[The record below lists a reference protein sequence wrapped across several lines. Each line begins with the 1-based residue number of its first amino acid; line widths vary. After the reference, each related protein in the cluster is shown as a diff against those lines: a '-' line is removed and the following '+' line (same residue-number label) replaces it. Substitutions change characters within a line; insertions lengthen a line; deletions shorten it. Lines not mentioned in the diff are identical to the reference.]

1 MTREPWIQSKSF
13 GQTSRGSLHSAPRLQ
28 AHVRLGLRP
37 QRRDRQLYRSISPIR
52 DQRDVQMLLLEM
64 IQAYIKFRTG
74 MRIPEVEVS
83 VEEEPEVMMGVRV
96 RV

>member
-1 MTREPWIQSKSF
+1 M
-13 GQTSRGSLHSAPRLQ
+13 
-28 AHVRLGLRP
+28 RLGLRP
-37 QRRDRQLYRSISPIR
+37 QRRDRQLYRLDSISPIR

-64 IQAYIKFRTG
+64 IQVYIKFRTG
-74 MRIPEVEVS
+74 IRIPEVEIS